1 MATRAYLDHP
11 GPIPFA
17 HRGGAKLWPENTLTS
32 FQGAIDA
39 GYRWIETD
47 IHMTAD
53 GEIVIFHDATLSRT
67 TEGHA
72 PIAELTLRELKRYDA
87 GFRFSPAEGGFPFRG
102 RQIRIPTLTEALELH
117 PELRLNIEIK
127 PAATAVA
134 RRLWEYIDH
143 HGLEDRVLVA
153 SERTRSIRH
162 FRRLS
167 RGRVATSAGRREVV
181 QFWTAAR
188 AGVVR
193 ALPIAFDA
201 LQVPVREGVEVVTP
215 RFVQAAH
222 RRGVAVH
229 VWTIDDP
236 DEMRRLLAL
245 GVDGLMTDR
254 PDRLN
259 AVMGR

>member
-1 MATRAYLDHP
+1 MAARAYLDHA

-32 FQGAIDA
+32 FQGALDA

-53 GEIVIFHDATLSRT
+53 GEIVIFHDPTLSRT

-72 PIAELTLRELKRYDA
+72 PIAELTLRELKRFDA
-87 GFRFSPAEGGFPFRG
+87 GFRFSPEGGGYPFRG
-102 RQIRIPTLTEALELH
+102 REIRIPTLTEALALH

-127 PAATAVA
+127 PTAPDVA

-143 HGLEDRVLVA
+143 HRIEDRVLVA
-153 SERTRSIRH
+153 SGRTAVIRR
-162 FRRLS
+162 FRKLA

-188 AGVVR
+188 AGVTR

-215 RFVQAAH
+215 RFVEAAH
-222 RRGVAVH
+222 RRGLVVH
-229 VWTIDDP
+229 VWTVDDP
-236 DEMRRLLAL
+236 HEMRRLLAL

-254 PDRLN
+254 PDLLN
-259 AVMGR
+259 LVMGR